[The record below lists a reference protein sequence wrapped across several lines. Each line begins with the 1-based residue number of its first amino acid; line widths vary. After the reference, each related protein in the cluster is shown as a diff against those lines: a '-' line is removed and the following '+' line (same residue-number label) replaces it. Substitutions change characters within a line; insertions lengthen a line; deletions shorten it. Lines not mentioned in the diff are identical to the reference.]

1 MAIGVHGDHG
11 HLALVATVTDTDTVT
26 VHPLPTGEEIA
37 VAVDPSKRI
46 VMSVAIIMG
55 DATTAAI
62 TMVAHIVA
70 HVILVTENRGNDVF
84 VSVFKVFFIFYL
96 CFAIFFFF
104 NFIFA
109 ILL

>member
-11 HLALVATVTDTDTVT
+11 HLALVAIDTDIDTVT
-26 VHPLPTGEEIA
+26 IHPLPTGEEVA
-37 VAVDPSKRI
+37 VAVDPSIQI
-46 VMSVAIIMG
+46 VMSVTIIME
-55 DATTAAI
+55 DATTAVV
-62 TMVAHIVA
+62 TLMAHIVA
-70 HVILVTENRGNDVF
+70 RVILVTENRGNDVF